1 MERTEIE
8 LDRFPKCLFEY
19 FSIPRLFIE
28 REKRMNNHLL
38 SKEIEEFLRN
48 LTRSIYSFF

>member
-1 MERTEIE
+1 MSW
-8 LDRFPKCLFEY
+8 LFM
-19 FSIPRLFIE
+19 E

-48 LTRSIYSFF
+48 LTISIYSFF